1 MRPVIPIFIAYS
13 MTNKRTPLVGEQY
26 MVPFVLIIS
35 LFFLWGFA
43 HAILDVLNKHFQELL
58 HINKSVSALIQAMM
72 YMGYFVMAVPAGL
85 FISRFGYRRGV
96 VFGLVLYGI
105 GSLLFIPG
113 QEWMS
118 YRMFLFALFVIG
130 CGLTFLETAANPY
143 ATELGP
149 RETAA
154 SRLNFAQ
161 SFNGLGCICAP
172 ILTGLLLFSEDGGS
186 GSGNVALPY
195 ACMGVVVLLV
205 AVVFSRVRLPE
216 IVHAEEVDAEGHK
229 VGLWKHK
236 LFVFGLLALF
246 AYEIGEIS
254 INSFFINYVL
264 EQGWMNARMAS
275 LVLSFGGLSLFML
288 GRFIGSWIMRRV
300 RAEKMLFVCAS
311 GVVVTM
317 VVVLLDLGYVSL
329 LALLLTYAFEAIMF
343 PTIFALSLRGLGSN
357 TKRASSFLMMSPVG
371 GVVGPLLMG
380 LVADYTSMVTAFVVP
395 LVAYVVVWFYARR
408 LVSL

>member
-1 MRPVIPIFIAYS
+1 M
-13 MTNKRTPLVGEQY
+13 GEQY
-26 MVPFVLIIS
+26 IVPFVLIIS

-275 LVLSFGGLSLFML
+275 LVLSFGGLGLFML

-300 RAEKMLFVCAS
+300 RAEKMLFVCAT
-311 GVVVTM
+311 GVVATM
-317 VVVLLDLGYVSL
+317 VVVLLDWGYVSL

>member
-1 MRPVIPIFIAYS
+1 MRAIISISIIYS

-26 MVPFVLIIS
+26 IVPFVLIIS

-300 RAEKMLFVCAS
+300 RAEKMLFVCAT
-311 GVVVTM
+311 GVVATM

-408 LVSL
+408 LVCL

>member
-1 MRPVIPIFIAYS
+1 MRAIISISIIYS

-26 MVPFVLIIS
+26 IVPFVLIIS

-300 RAEKMLFVCAS
+300 RAEKMLFVCAT
-311 GVVVTM
+311 GVVATM

-395 LVAYVVVWFYARR
+395 LVAYVVVWFYARK
-408 LVSL
+408 LVCL

>member
-1 MRPVIPIFIAYS
+1 MRAIISISIIYS

-26 MVPFVLIIS
+26 IVPFVLIIS

-275 LVLSFGGLSLFML
+275 LVLSFGGLGLFML

-300 RAEKMLFVCAS
+300 RAEKMLFVCAT
-311 GVVVTM
+311 GVVATM
-317 VVVLLDLGYVSL
+317 VVVPLDLGYVSL

-395 LVAYVVVWFYARR
+395 LVAYVVVWFYARK
-408 LVSL
+408 LVCL

>member
-1 MRPVIPIFIAYS
+1 
-13 MTNKRTPLVGEQY
+13 
-26 MVPFVLIIS
+26 
-35 LFFLWGFA
+35 
-43 HAILDVLNKHFQELL
+43 
-58 HINKSVSALIQAMM
+58 
-72 YMGYFVMAVPAGL
+72 
-85 FISRFGYRRGV
+85 
-96 VFGLVLYGI
+96 
-105 GSLLFIPG
+105 
-113 QEWMS
+113 MS

-275 LVLSFGGLSLFML
+275 LVLSFGGLGLFML

-300 RAEKMLFVCAS
+300 RAEKMLFVCAT
-311 GVVVTM
+311 GVVATM

-395 LVAYVVVWFYARR
+395 LVAYVVVWFYARK
-408 LVSL
+408 LVCL